1 MLPGAGQLD
10 RSQKDA
16 TFFAHAWPRQVDY
29 TSAVV
34 SVLAAISLTVL
45 LTFGTYANQR
55 SVASVIEPID
65 SITSVGSDRSGVVTN
80 VFVKQGQIVSQGDP
94 LFEVSNDSATA
105 EFDSVARASSS
116 SLRASSLTLEEQ
128 RIGLSSELQK
138 DLELQ
143 RAAALSIRARLADIE
158 SQMARKKRE
167 LGNQEEVL
175 RKVRELY
182 SLRHV
187 SILSVQQQEGL
198 VASTMDAW
206 NALQLQASALK
217 QELASAQGRQEL
229 ITLEYDFRFKDI
241 DRALAENAAAL
252 ARTSRSS
259 QNIVLAPRGG
269 QVMNISI
276 ESGAAVAA
284 NAASL
289 SIANAHSQKV
299 LRGLIPGSALESLKL
314 GDRVAIRFST
324 YPYQRY
330 GQSWGRVCA
339 ISSAPAQVYE
349 GGQYGRV
356 GQETMFQLMVC
367 PEELNIGSLDEEDVP
382 LGVQATLVLQG
393 PRRHLWELIVEP
405 LRALNA
411 RLETPPA

>member
-65 SITSVGSDRSGVVTN
+65 SITSVGSDLSGVVTN

-198 VASTMDAW
+198 VASTM
-206 NALQLQASALK
+206 
-217 QELASAQGRQEL
+217 
-229 ITLEYDFRFKDI
+229 
-241 DRALAENAAAL
+241 
-252 ARTSRSS
+252 
-259 QNIVLAPRGG
+259 
-269 QVMNISI
+269 
-276 ESGAAVAA
+276 
-284 NAASL
+284 
-289 SIANAHSQKV
+289 
-299 LRGLIPGSALESLKL
+299 
-314 GDRVAIRFST
+314 RVSEI
-324 YPYQRY
+324 
-330 GQSWGRVCA
+330 
-339 ISSAPAQVYE
+339 
-349 GGQYGRV
+349 
-356 GQETMFQLMVC
+356 
-367 PEELNIGSLDEEDVP
+367 
-382 LGVQATLVLQG
+382 LVH
-393 PRRHLWELIVEP
+393 R
-405 LRALNA
+405 
-411 RLETPPA
+411 